1 MADIMQYEPQ
11 IVEEVGNI
19 IPLNSPF
26 YQRLQYTTAPFTH
39 IRVKIWYWT
48 GGLLYPYEDEVAPN
62 IILYKEKINPT
73 DNAILF
79 EIADYVKGGFSPE
92 FAYTTSGDGT
102 SDNVV
107 FFKYEY
113 DIINNPLNLSNITPL
128 YTGTSNTFLGTQ
140 GWNWNWEANN
150 NYNYNPLGM
159 SFGFQETVLPTKKYG
174 VSMRFLKPYLDL
186 GQEISDYVLSYGP
199 YTPPTNQLVCAKE
212 PWLIV
217 YLNKDGFWD
226 YFTPTGKVSISN
238 QFKKEKY
245 TKALSRPDL
254 FNNRTDHLIVQYN
267 NEVGTEITVNTGLL
281 KEKEG
286 QYIEEILYS
295 PKVYLIEFKKTLT
308 SGLYNNFL
316 QRAVIVEDSDF
327 GRKTRLND
335 KNKISYNI
343 KFKETTNKIRNV
355 R

>member
-1 MADIMQYEPQ
+1 MADIMQYAPQ
-11 IVEEVGNI
+11 IVEEVNNI

-26 YQRLQYTTAPFTH
+26 YQRLQYTAGAFTH
-39 IRVKIWYWT
+39 IRVKIWYWQ
-48 GGLLYPYEDEVAPN
+48 GGLMQPFDDETEANVV
-62 IILYKEKINPT
+62 LYKEKINPS

-92 FAYTTSGDGT
+92 FIYTTSGDGT
-102 SDNVV
+102 SNNAV

-113 DIINNPLNLSNITPL
+113 DIINNPLNLTNVSPIV
-128 YTGTSNTFLGTQ
+128 TGSSNTFLGTQ
-140 GWNWNWEANN
+140 GWNWNWEGNG
-150 NYNYNPLGM
+150 YNPPGK
-159 SFGFQETVLPTKKYG
+159 SFGFSEATLPTKKYG
-174 VSMRFLKPYLDL
+174 VNMRFVKPTLDL
-186 GQEISDYVLSYGP
+186 GQEYSEYVLLYSSYN
-199 YTPPTNQLVCAKE
+199 PPTIQLVCAKE

-238 QFKKEKY
+238 PFKKEKY
-245 TKALSRPDL
+245 TRGFSRPDL
-254 FNNRTDHLIVQYN
+254 FNNRVNHQIVQYN
-267 NEVGTEITVNTGLL
+267 NEVGTEITVNTGII

-295 PKVYLIEFKKTLT
+295 PKVYLIEFKETLT
-308 SGLYNNFL
+308 SGYYNNFL

-335 KNKISYNI
+335 KSKISYNI